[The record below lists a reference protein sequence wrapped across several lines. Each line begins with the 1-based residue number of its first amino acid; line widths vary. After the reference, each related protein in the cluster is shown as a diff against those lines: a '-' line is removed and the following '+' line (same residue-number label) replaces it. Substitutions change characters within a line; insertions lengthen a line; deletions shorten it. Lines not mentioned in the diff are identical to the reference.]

1 MYLVVL
7 ESPTKTRALQKFLG
21 DKYHVVSCNGHI
33 FQMTKAGRY
42 KLGIDW
48 EQFLPLYEIEPS
60 KKGLI
65 KSLKKIAKQAKTIYL
80 ATDPDREGEA
90 IAHHLSSSLINNK
103 APHYRVLFNEITQ
116 SAVLEAFKNPK
127 TIDLN
132 LVASQ
137 STRRVLDRMIGF
149 RLSKLLQQKLFAK
162 SAGRVQSVGLHLLSK
177 QERKIIDFKPI
188 TYWELHFNYFDYQFH
203 LKKLSDHTLPIQS
216 YETIQKLQTLLKQH
230 PLELVSDQKRVKPT
244 FPPTFLTTAKLLQ
257 FAAQKLGFSVKKTTF
272 LAQKLYEGISVDNQ
286 LIGFITYPRTDSTR
300 INQQFFQASQVFLSK
315 LFPDHQIDQ
324 IKNQQNQKSSQ
335 NVQNAHEAIRITNWA
350 FNPNAAQKYLERD
363 EHKLYTLIYK
373 HTQMPF
379 LKPMQSQIQTTKI
392 KINDAIFE
400 ARKEIVIDPGFQTV
414 NGIEVSRFKTIAW
427 KQQSLNQPI
436 KIIET
441 KKTTQPPQ
449 TLSEGDLIKAME
461 LNGVGRPSTYGQM
474 IAKLLN
480 SLYVEKQKTKLRVKK
495 KGLEVD
501 NFLQIHFPEI
511 INAKY
516 TANLEQKLDEITNNA
531 SIRKQ
536 FLQSFWNQFNDK
548 IQAKQK
554 STTKLAP
561 KPLDQTCPLCKSK
574 LVLRESRFGTFISCS
589 EYPKCKFKQTNSPT
603 EKQLLDQLCPQ
614 CQHQLQKRSGKYG
627 NFIGCSNYPHC
638 RYIVPKNSIK
648 SPVELLE
655 QKCLKC
661 KNPLAKRKGRFGEF
675 ISCSQYPKC
684 RYRPK
689 TQFSTPKS
697 TKKTT

>member
-1 MYLVVL
+1 M
-7 ESPTKTRALQKFLG
+7 
-21 DKYHVVSCNGHI
+21 
-33 FQMTKAGRY
+33 
-42 KLGIDW
+42 
-48 EQFLPLYEIEPS
+48 
-60 KKGLI
+60 
-65 KSLKKIAKQAKTIYL
+65 
-80 ATDPDREGEA
+80 
-90 IAHHLSSSLINNK
+90 
-103 APHYRVLFNEITQ
+103 
-116 SAVLEAFKNPK
+116 
-127 TIDLN
+127 
-132 LVASQ
+132 
-137 STRRVLDRMIGF
+137 
-149 RLSKLLQQKLFAK
+149 
-162 SAGRVQSVGLHLLSK
+162 
-177 QERKIIDFKPI
+177 
-188 TYWELHFNYFDYQFH
+188 
-203 LKKLSDHTLPIQS
+203 
-216 YETIQKLQTLLKQH
+216 
-230 PLELVSDQKRVKPT
+230 
-244 FPPTFLTTAKLLQ
+244 
-257 FAAQKLGFSVKKTTF
+257 
-272 LAQKLYEGISVDNQ
+272 
-286 LIGFITYPRTDSTR
+286 
-300 INQQFFQASQVFLSK
+300 
-315 LFPDHQIDQ
+315 
-324 IKNQQNQKSSQ
+324 
-335 NVQNAHEAIRITNWA
+335 
-350 FNPNAAQKYLERD
+350 
-363 EHKLYTLIYK
+363 
-373 HTQMPF
+373 
-379 LKPMQSQIQTTKI
+379 
-392 KINDAIFE
+392 
-400 ARKEIVIDPGFQTV
+400 IDPGFQTV

-449 TLSEGDLIKAME
+449 ALSEGDLIKAME

-589 EYPKCKFKQTNSPT
+589 EYPKCKLKQTNSPT

-614 CQHQLQKRSGKYG
+614 CQHQLQNVRE
-627 NFIGCSNYPHC
+627 NTVILLVVAITLIVVILC
-638 RYIVPKNSIK
+638 RKNSIK